1 MHGRICHP
9 AFSHLSCSDAKR
21 LSRGRSAVQRPFRA
35 RPLRRL
41 SRRLWRLYGVGA
53 FSLPT
58 LKPTLGGVNWAVVY
72 GLALIVGAF
81 LLAVLYMLLCRD
93 GGKDAA

>member
-1 MHGRICHP
+1 MPNASP
-9 AFSHLSCSDAKR
+9 ADAPPSNAR
-21 LSRGRSAVQRPFRA
+21 LGLVLFVVYLVA
-35 RPLRRL
+35 
-41 SRRLWRLYGVGA
+41 YGGFMGLCA

-93 GGKDAA
+93 GGKDAS